1 MHDIK
6 EAVQYIEVRCLKNY
20 SFKGVWTLRAVDGV
34 DLTIHA
40 GDIFGI
46 VGESGC
52 GKSTLGNDATH
63 RPDGWTGAV
72 YRERHFQTELQNT
85 PQ

>member
-34 DLTIHA
+34 DVKCSKI
-40 GDIFGI
+40 
-46 VGESGC
+46 
-52 GKSTLGNDATH
+52 
-63 RPDGWTGAV
+63 V
-72 YRERHFQTELQNT
+72 YRLCNHMVYSFDILKASQKKRKRWRWLGRKGLWK
-85 PQ
+85 